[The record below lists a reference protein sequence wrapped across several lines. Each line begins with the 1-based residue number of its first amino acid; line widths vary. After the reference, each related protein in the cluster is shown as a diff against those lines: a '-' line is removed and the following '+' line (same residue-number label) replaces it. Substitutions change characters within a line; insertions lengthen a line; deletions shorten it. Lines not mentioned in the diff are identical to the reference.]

1 MRGYIRNSCFYS
13 LENIRQVYV
22 WGSTCD
28 GYRVRLFYTD
38 GFSEDIQTGTDRK
51 NAETVFSEICSL
63 LKK

>member
-1 MRGYIRNSCFYS
+1 MRGYIRNNCFYS

-28 GYRVRLFYTD
+28 GYRVRLVYTD
-38 GFSEDIQTGTDRK
+38 GFADDIKTTDK
-51 NAETVFSEICSL
+51 ENAEAVFSEICSL